1 MSVFLG
7 IIGSFVATIAFSV
20 LLETPRKYLWQ
31 TGIVGAVGG
40 GVYLGCTHHGVDVV
54 TASFFSALAIAFMAH
69 LFARVFKAPVS
80 QYIIIHIP
88 CPDAKRFA

>member
-54 TASFFSALAIAFMAH
+54 TASFFLLWQLH
-69 LFARVFKAPVS
+69 LW
-80 QYIIIHIP
+80 HI
-88 CPDAKRFA
+88 CLREFLKLR